1 LQDQLNKKGVKQMS
15 ELGVNKVVLVGRAGG
30 NAELKFTAGGKP
42 VASFSL
48 AVNESF
54 KTRDGEKN
62 DQVEWFR
69 CVCFNK
75 LAEIVGQYVTTGKL
89 LFIEGRLQTRKY
101 DDREGNA
108 RKVIEVVVS
117 QLRLLAGGNGS
128 ANANGDRKDGPRPRQ
143 QPGANSQDDTPSD
156 SGVPF

>member
-1 LQDQLNKKGVKQMS
+1 MS

-62 DQVEWFR
+62 DRVEWFR
-69 CVCFNK
+69 CVCWNR

-101 DDREGNA
+101 DDREGNP
-108 RKVIEVVVS
+108 RKVTEVVVS

-128 ANANGDRKDGPRPRQ
+128 ASGNGDRKDGATPRQ
-143 QPGANSQDDTPSD
+143 QAAAVAHEDSPLDSD
-156 SGVPF
+156 VPF

>member
-1 LQDQLNKKGVKQMS
+1 MS
-15 ELGVNKVVLVGRAGG
+15 ELGVNRVVLVGRAGG
-30 NAELKFTAGGKP
+30 NAELKYTAGGKP

-69 CVCFNK
+69 CVCWNR
-75 LAEIVGQYVTTGKL
+75 LAEVVGQYVTTGKL
-89 LFIEGRLQTRKY
+89 LFVEGRLQTRKY

-117 QLRLLAGGNGS
+117 QLRLLGGGNGS
-128 ANANGDRKDGPRPRQ
+128 SNGNGERKDGTVPPQRP
-143 QPGANSQDDTPSD
+143 AVAAHDDSSLDSD
-156 SGVPF
+156 VPF

>member
-1 LQDQLNKKGVKQMS
+1 MA

-48 AVNESF
+48 AVNESL

-62 DQVEWFR
+62 DHVEWFR
-69 CVCFNK
+69 CVCWNK
-75 LAEIVGQYVTTGKL
+75 LAEIVRQYVTTGKL

-128 ANANGDRKDGPRPRQ
+128 ANGNGERKDRTTPRQ
-143 QPGANSQDDTPSD
+143 RQAAAAHDGSSLDSD
-156 SGVPF
+156 VPF

>member
-1 LQDQLNKKGVKQMS
+1 MS

-69 CVCFNK
+69 CVCWNK

-108 RKVIEVVVS
+108 RKVVEVVVS
-117 QLRLLAGGNGS
+117 QLRLLAGGNG
-128 ANANGDRKDGPRPRQ
+128 NATGGRKDGAMPRQ
-143 QPGANSQDDTPSD
+143 QSGADAQDGAPLDSD
-156 SGVPF
+156 IPF

>member
-1 LQDQLNKKGVKQMS
+1 M
-15 ELGVNKVVLVGRAGG
+15 
-30 NAELKFTAGGKP
+30 
-42 VASFSL
+42 ASFSL

-69 CVCFNK
+69 CVCWNR
-75 LAEIVGQYVTTGKL
+75 LAEVVGQYVTTGKL
-89 LFIEGRLQTRKY
+89 LFVEGRLQTRKY

-128 ANANGDRKDGPRPRQ
+128 ASGNGERKDGPTPRQ
-143 QPGANSQDDTPSD
+143 RTTAAPQEDNPADSD
-156 SGVPF
+156 VPF

>member
-1 LQDQLNKKGVKQMS
+1 MP
-15 ELGVNKVVLVGRAGG
+15 ELGVNKVVLIGRSGG

-54 KTRDGEKN
+54 KTRDGDKS
-62 DQVEWFR
+62 DRVEWFR

-75 LAEIVGQYVTTGKL
+75 LAEIAGQYVTTGKL
-89 LFIEGRLQTRKY
+89 LFLEGRLQTRKY
-101 DDREGNA
+101 DDLEGNT

-117 QLRLLAGGNGS
+117 QLRLLAGGNGT
-128 ANANGDRKDGPRPRQ
+128 ANGNGERKDATTPHQRPAAAGRD
-143 QPGANSQDDTPSD
+143 NSSLDPD
-156 SGVPF
+156 VPF

>member
-1 LQDQLNKKGVKQMS
+1 MS
-15 ELGVNKVVLVGRAGG
+15 ELGVNKVVLIGRAGG
-30 NAELKFTAGGKP
+30 NAELKFTTGGKP

-54 KTRDGEKN
+54 KTRDGAKN
-62 DQVEWFR
+62 DHVEWFR
-69 CVCFNK
+69 CVCWNK

-101 DDREGNA
+101 DDRDGNA

-117 QLRLLAGGNGS
+117 QLRLLAGGNLS
-128 ANANGDRKDGPRPRQ
+128 ADGNGEHKDGTTPPQRP
-143 QPGANSQDDTPSD
+143 AAAAHDDSSLDSD
-156 SGVPF
+156 VPF